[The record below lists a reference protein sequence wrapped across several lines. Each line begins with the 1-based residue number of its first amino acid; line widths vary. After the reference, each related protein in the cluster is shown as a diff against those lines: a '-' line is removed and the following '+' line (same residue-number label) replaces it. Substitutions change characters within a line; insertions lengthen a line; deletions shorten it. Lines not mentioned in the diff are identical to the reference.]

1 MTDQACECCGSVANL
16 PADAE
21 SESESTV
28 DRWLG
33 DASVME
39 TSLPDDVQTAM
50 TTFFDGASI
59 TTLEEWVAELRRQT
73 GGGPISIEEL
83 CHADGETDHW
93 GELDGT
99 RYDFQCFYDAVA
111 LAELAARPVEIHT
124 RSPDGTAIEARAT
137 GTGDLTATPST
148 AAVSF
153 GVTTDE
159 SLSDREPTLEDTYA
173 TICPSVNAFPTR
185 EAYEQWAART
195 QAATVGMP
203 LSAATVVA
211 TGLVEE

>member
-1 MTDQACECCGSVANL
+1 MTEQTCECCGTVATQSTET
-16 PADAE
+16 E
-21 SESESTV
+21 SESESTI

-33 DASVME
+33 DASVL
-39 TSLPDDVQTAM
+39 TAPLPEDVRTAM
-50 TTFFDGASI
+50 AAFFGGTSI
-59 TTLEEWVAELRRQT
+59 ATLEEWVTELRRQT
-73 GGGPISIEEL
+73 GGPIGIEEL

-111 LAELAARPVEIHT
+111 LAELAAQPVEIHT
-124 RSPDGTAIEARAT
+124 RSPDGTAIDARAT

-153 GVTTDE
+153 GVATDE
-159 SLSDREPTLEDTYA
+159 SVPDREPTLEDAYA
-173 TICPSVNAFPTR
+173 TICPAVNAFPTR
-185 EAYEQWAART
+185 EAYERWAART

-203 LSAATVVA
+203 LSAATIVA